1 MTVRPT
7 ARCFVVC
14 EEVAPDPV
22 ALHML
27 SLLRV
32 VHAIRPARGA
42 GYPVVQPQLAVFAQL
57 TGGRGEGAVRVEVRN
72 ADSDAVVYRTRSA
85 QARFDANDPLAVRG
99 VRIRILNLAFP
110 VAGLY
115 WVQLRYDDE
124 VLAQAPVL
132 LRAEHP
138 SST

>member
-1 MTVRPT
+1 
-7 ARCFVVC
+7 
-14 EEVAPDPV
+14 
-22 ALHML
+22 ML

-57 TGGRGEGAVRVEVRN
+57 TGGRGVGSVRVELRH
-72 ADSDAVVYRTRSA
+72 ADSDAVIHRTRSA
-85 QARFDANDPLAVRG
+85 EAGFDANDPLAVRG
-99 VRIRILNLAFP
+99 VRIRILNLTFP

-115 WVQLRYDDE
+115 WVQLWYDGE